1 PNQSAG
7 ANRRNRIF
15 LQLYLLIDTEGH
27 GGGIIGQL
35 DILHTPNLDSGNLHG
50 STLAETCH
58 GREHREEIIG
68 IPAAY
73 LELAE
78 TYRKIRQGTQT
89 EHDKQTN
96 CDLEVEPFH
105 GAFLLSLSKGIRL
118 V

>member
-1 PNQSAG
+1 
-7 ANRRNRIF
+7 
-15 LQLYLLIDTEGH
+15 IDTEGH

-35 DILHTPNLDSGNLHG
+35 DILHTPDLDPSDLHG
-50 STLAETCH
+50 SALAEPPH
-58 GREHREEIIG
+58 GGEHREEIIG
-68 IPAAY
+68 IPSAY

-78 TYRKIRQGTQT
+78 THRKIGQGTQT

-105 GAFLLSLSKGIRL
+105 GAFLLSLSKSIRL